1 MRDWLTIL
9 LRLRSP
15 MICCL
20 PDEGF
25 KKPVESQ
32 FKFYSLRIRVANDVS
47 PSLSLVV
54 QEPCVQMSQGR
65 RRWMY
70 PNKQRELIHPSGFFD
85 PQQSTHTGPL
95 ILSSQW
101 IN

>member
-65 RRWMY
+65 RRWMS
-70 PNKQRELIHPSGFFD
+70 PNKQRDTHNLKEVMTEPSCPGFAIAYFLKN
-85 PQQSTHTGPL
+85 P
-95 ILSSQW
+95 
-101 IN
+101 